1 MGRQCSGRSTTLD
14 PRSTRGRLDVGATGS
29 RFGSIRADSGL
40 TRGRPGVDPQS
51 HSIRGR
57 SGSDPDRHGSTSG
70 RPAASNRSWIDSGYI
85 QDRPGVDAVPTRGR
99 PEVDLDRPAGR
110 PGIDHGFPVLTRSS
124 SGWNGYRARIDPEFD
139 SGSLRDRSTR
149 SRCGID
155 PDSMRDPLWFDSGSP
170 GVRSGSTRH
179 RCGFTRDRPGVE
191 PGGSGMDP
199 QSVLDPISIRCRSE
213 SVPIDLGSI
222 RGQSGIGQGSAWG
235 RPAVGG
241 QAGRDR
247 RSTRCRP
254 GANPMSAP
262 APTQCQPGVDQE
274 SIRERLRVDL
284 RSTPG
289 LLSIEVDPGSI
300 QRRSVVGGRSGVDQG
315 PIRDR
320 PGDRVVRTDPECIRV
335 DPGRPRIGAGST
347 RGLPAVAARSTS
359 IRLDPQE
366 SIRNLRSV
374 RDRS

>member
-1 MGRQCSGRSTTLD
+1 
-14 PRSTRGRLDVGATGS
+14 
-29 RFGSIRADSGL
+29 
-40 TRGRPGVDPQS
+40 
-51 HSIRGR
+51 
-57 SGSDPDRHGSTSG
+57 
-70 RPAASNRSWIDSGYI
+70 
-85 QDRPGVDAVPTRGR
+85 
-99 PEVDLDRPAGR
+99 
-110 PGIDHGFPVLTRSS
+110 
-124 SGWNGYRARIDPEFD
+124 
-139 SGSLRDRSTR
+139 
-149 SRCGID
+149 
-155 PDSMRDPLWFDSGSP
+155 
-170 GVRSGSTRH
+170 
-179 RCGFTRDRPGVE
+179 
-191 PGGSGMDP
+191 MDP

-247 RSTRCRP
+247 RSTRRLP

-262 APTQCQPGVDQE
+262 VPTQCQPGVDQE

-284 RSTPG
+284 MSTPG

-347 RGLPAVAARSTS
+347 RGLPAVAARSTGVDPARPTGIDSQSAVCPGS
-359 IRLDPQE
+359 ILTISGLARGPSGVAAGKRSWIGGVSARVDPGIDAGP
-366 SIRNLRSV
+366 IRIHMGSTKIGSGSTRGRSA
-374 RDRS
+374 RR